1 MLSLNLPSY
10 EIKIA
15 ERNGKNVIFDM
26 LRKRYVALTPE
37 EWVRQHFVHY
47 LTDYKGYPK
56 GLLANEIQL
65 DLNGTKKRCDTV
77 LYNKDL
83 SAKLIVEYKAP
94 HIEIT
99 QTVFDQITRYNM
111 VLKVPQR
118 KRYCFRRYY
127 LLTVSKCCSA
137 ITPANSGSIMM
148 RPQYSHTIIFLRIRI
163 SSCFWG
169 GILLKQPPHA
179 SR

>member
-65 DLNGTKKRCDTV
+65 DLNGTKNVVILCSTTK
-77 LYNKDL
+77 NL
-83 SAKLIVEYKAP
+83 SSQTRLWNTKTP
-94 HIEIT
+94 HIEIH
-99 QTVFDQITRYNM
+99 
-111 VLKVPQR
+111 
-118 KRYCFRRYY
+118 
-127 LLTVSKCCSA
+127 
-137 ITPANSGSIMM
+137 ANSI
-148 RPQYSHTIIFLRIRI
+148 
-163 SSCFWG
+163 
-169 GILLKQPPHA
+169 
-179 SR
+179 

>member
-47 LTDYKGYPK
+47 LTEHKGYPK

-83 SAKLIVEYKAP
+83 SA
-94 HIEIT
+94 
-99 QTVFDQITRYNM
+99 
-111 VLKVPQR
+111 
-118 KRYCFRRYY
+118 
-127 LLTVSKCCSA
+127 
-137 ITPANSGSIMM
+137 
-148 RPQYSHTIIFLRIRI
+148 
-163 SSCFWG
+163 
-169 GILLKQPPHA
+169 
-179 SR
+179 